1 MLIGHEEPGLDDIQ
15 RHRASDVA
23 ALGYVG
29 FALGY
34 VGFALDYHGS
44 LSPFAD
50 RDAMMDRLGELFAN
64 PERTRALG
72 VAALAVVRREPSVD
86 STRIAA
92 IGYCFG
98 ATVALEL
105 GRTGADLKAI
115 VGFHPGLTNVRPEDS
130 RNIKGRVLMCIG
142 TDDPIIPLEHRVA
155 FEAEMRSARV
165 PFDMHLYG
173 GVQHS
178 FTHPRAS
185 DAGLPGI
192 AYDER
197 AARQSWNA
205 MRELLV
211 EVF

>member
-1 MLIGHEEPGLDDIQ
+1 MGHEGPGLDDIQ

-50 RDAMMDRLGELFAN
+50 RGAMMGRLGEFFAN
-64 PERTRALG
+64 PERNRVLG
-72 VAALAVVRREPSVD
+72 VAALVVVRREPSVD

-92 IGYCFG
+92 IGFCFG

-105 GRTGADLKAI
+105 ARTGADISAV
-115 VGFHPGLTNVRPEDS
+115 VGFHPGLTNISPTTAETSWARCCCASAWTARWS
-130 RNIKGRVLMCIG
+130 RSN
-142 TDDPIIPLEHRVA
+142 T
-155 FEAEMRSARV
+155 
-165 PFDMHLYG
+165 
-173 GVQHS
+173 
-178 FTHPRAS
+178 
-185 DAGLPGI
+185 GLPGI
-192 AYDER
+192 AYGER
-197 AARQSWNA
+197 AVRQSWNA
-205 MRELLV
+205 MRELFA